1 MFNHRWL
8 YLCLALFVSPSFAAD
23 YYWQISAFNSVGT
36 GSSPVAACQDWV
48 SARGSSGSPTNY
60 SRIVKSTDTAYFCYH
75 KPTGLTNDFVA
86 GTVNRY
92 GDSCPSDHTFNSTD
106 PAQPTCLPPPEPEP
120 DLCADKAG
128 SSFNFSKSNS
138 QADNYVTVNNG
149 FGIPNTEA
157 CYGGCAASTTDQKC
171 AIQTSGAYRCAGTA
185 YYTGSKCT
193 TAPDVDFS
201 DFQDRPQPE
210 TTSDETPCQYIE
222 GPDGVLRC
230 DSEFTT
236 QKEGQ
241 YCGEVNG
248 VKTCVDSKPTK
259 NGVNIKTEVKTETKP
274 DGSSTTTKTDTATHT
289 KCTGAN
295 QCTSTTTTT
304 KTVIEKDANGKT
316 NSVKGTCTGPACPD
330 KNTNPDGDGDGFGDC
345 ITGDCAAE
353 EGGSGEGWYES
364 KDDTYASV
372 LGDFRDRVAALPVV
386 TGITSFLTFNPSGS
400 CPGETI
406 NAWIFTIQ
414 LDQWCG
420 NQIPWN
426 FIAAIILGVA
436 AIMSFRIAFL

>member
-1 MFNHRWL
+1 MFNYRGFYFFL
-8 YLCLALFVSPSFAAD
+8 ILFFSSSANAED
-23 YYWQISAFNSVGT
+23 YYWII
-36 GSSPVAACQDWV
+36 GSSTSLQFPSAVAAMTHLETQNPTVRFEPYNQTESSWGYRTYRKSDGGYTGFG
-48 SARGSSGSPTNY
+48 SINRRGSGC
-60 SRIVKSTDTAYFCYH
+60 TAP
-75 KPTGLTNDFVA
+75 KVLNPETGGCEA
-86 GTVNRY
+86 
-92 GDSCPSDHTFNSTD
+92 
-106 PAQPTCLPPPEPEP
+106 PPEPEP
-120 DLCADKAG
+120 DLCAAKGG

-171 AIQTSGAYRCAGTA
+171 TIQTSGAYRCAGTA

-193 TAPDVDFS
+193 TAPNVDFS

-210 TTSDETPCQYIE
+210 TTTDETPCQYIQ

-274 DGSSTTTKTDTATHT
+274 DGSTTTTKTDTATHT

-364 KDDTYASV
+364 KDDSYASV

-406 NAWIFTIQ
+406 NAWVFTIQ

-426 FIAAIILGVA
+426 FIAAIILSVA

>member
-1 MFNHRWL
+1 MRLLNYRWF
-8 YLCLALFVSPSFAAD
+8 YLFLVLFSSPSFSQD
-23 YYWQISAFNSVGT
+23 YYWQYSDNNTWNWGQFPNPQAACDHFKSKYPSVTSISARATSDTSGVCSYYFNNGSQVVGPFEDI
-36 GSSPVAACQDWV
+36 PV
-48 SARGSSGSPTNY
+48 R
-60 SRIVKSTDTAYFCYH
+60 RIGEGCTPPSIYNPDTKSCE
-75 KPTGLTNDFVA
+75 
-86 GTVNRY
+86 
-92 GDSCPSDHTFNSTD
+92 
-106 PAQPTCLPPPEPEP
+106 QPPP

-128 SSFNFSKSNS
+128 SSFPFTKSNNS
-138 QADNYVTVNNG
+138 ADNYVTVVNG
-149 FGIPNTEA
+149 YGIPNTEA

-171 AIQTSGAYRCAGTA
+171 TIKTSGAYRCSGTA

-193 TAPDVDFS
+193 TAPDVDFT
-201 DFQDRPQPE
+201 DQQPRPEPE
-210 TTSDETPCQYIE
+210 STSQETPCQYIQ

-248 VKTCVDSKPTK
+248 VKTCVDAKPTK
-259 NGVNIKTEVKTETKP
+259 DGVNIKTEVKTQTNP
-274 DGSSTTTKTDTATHT
+274 DGSTTTTKTDTATHT
-289 KCTGAN
+289 KCTGVN
-295 QCTSTTTTT
+295 ECKSTTTTT
-304 KTVIEKDANGKT
+304 TTVIKKDGAGNT
-316 NSVKGTCTGPACPD
+316 TSVSGSCSGPACPD
-330 KNTNPDGDGDGFGDC
+330 KNTNPDGDGDGYGDC
-345 ITGDCAAE
+345 VTGDCSGE
-353 EGGSGEGWYES
+353 GGGSGEGWYDS

-406 NAWIFTIQ
+406 NAWVFTIQ